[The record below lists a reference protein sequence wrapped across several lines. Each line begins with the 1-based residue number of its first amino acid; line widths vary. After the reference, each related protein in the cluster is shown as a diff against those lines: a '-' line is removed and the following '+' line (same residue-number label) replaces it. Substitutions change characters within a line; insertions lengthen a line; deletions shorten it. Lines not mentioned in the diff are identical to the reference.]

1 MVHCVWKYLRVMEK
15 MKIQPGDPSV
25 LVDVVLPTGMGN
37 IAGGCMAKNMGIP
50 LGRIDAAV

>member
-1 MVHCVWKYLRVMEK
+1 MLEK